1 MTCGDWENNKL
12 LLKSYFG
19 IYEFERNLSSSSGG
33 GNKGKNQIHLNLI
46 LLFPKNILL
55 SFNFDFFCVCFF
67 SKRNKI
73 QIN

>member
-12 LLKSYFG
+12 LLKSYFR
-19 IYEFERNLSSSSGG
+19 IYEFERNLSSISGG
-33 GNKGKNQIHLNLI
+33 GNKGKTQIHLNLI

-55 SFNFDFFCVCFF
+55 SFNFDFLCLFF
-67 SKRNKI
+67 PKRNKI